1 MDGMNLIGK
10 VINERYEL
18 LELIGSGGMAAVY
31 KGFDRLMNRNVA
43 FKILKNSL
51 KDDDEIVEKFSAEA
65 KASAGL
71 SHQNIV
77 TIYDVGQYE
86 GLSFIVMECIDGTT
100 LKEYI
105 KEHKPVEWRTACEI
119 AMQIADALAAAHEHG
134 IVHRDIKPHNI
145 LINKENVA
153 KVADFGIASAVSS
166 ETLVAGGSA
175 MGSVYYISP
184 EQARGGYVD
193 ATSDIYSLGVVLYE
207 MLTGALPID
216 GDNAVSIALKKL
228 ETEPINPKVI
238 NLDIPQELDAI
249 VMKAIAREQ
258 HVRYKSANELI
269 QDLKRLLN
277 PDSMHTVVA
286 TRRANQTSEIRKKK
300 NIEKKEENKKKSSFN
315 PIIASVILLVMLA
328 VGTYILMTGGTKE
341 QTVPDL
347 LGKTL
352 VEALEMVE
360 GTEFTIDE
368 GAIVYEESTE
378 VEKGRIISQKPGANQ
393 TVKKNNKITL
403 TISSGKV
410 AEKVIVPSVEG
421 KEIESVKDLLVAKNL
436 KYKIVEVEGNEEDL
450 DKVLKQSPKAGDEVN
465 EGKIITLHVCKTVKE
480 KEKVEVPSL
489 KGLTKEQAEKK
500 LTDEGLKLGEV
511 KKEKSEKTKD
521 TVISQSPESGESVEI
536 GSTVDIVISAEDAQT
551 PGGSE
556 SEGSGNTT
564 DEVKRKTLT
573 VSFPEGSGE
582 NIHVVVKANGKE
594 IHNKTHAKSEGKVD
608 ILVESRSDATVEV
621 YMDNVLVVRKI
632 IEF

>member
-119 AMQIADALAAAHEHG
+119 ALQIADALAAAHEHG

-193 ATSDIYSLGVVLYE
+193 ATSDIYSLGVVL
-207 MLTGALPID
+207 
-216 GDNAVSIALKKL
+216 
-228 ETEPINPKVI
+228 
-238 NLDIPQELDAI
+238 
-249 VMKAIAREQ
+249 
-258 HVRYKSANELI
+258 
-269 QDLKRLLN
+269 
-277 PDSMHTVVA
+277 
-286 TRRANQTSEIRKKK
+286 
-300 NIEKKEENKKKSSFN
+300 
-315 PIIASVILLVMLA
+315 
-328 VGTYILMTGGTKE
+328 
-341 QTVPDL
+341 
-347 LGKTL
+347 
-352 VEALEMVE
+352 
-360 GTEFTIDE
+360 
-368 GAIVYEESTE
+368 
-378 VEKGRIISQKPGANQ
+378 
-393 TVKKNNKITL
+393 
-403 TISSGKV
+403 
-410 AEKVIVPSVEG
+410 
-421 KEIESVKDLLVAKNL
+421 
-436 KYKIVEVEGNEEDL
+436 
-450 DKVLKQSPKAGDEVN
+450 
-465 EGKIITLHVCKTVKE
+465 
-480 KEKVEVPSL
+480 
-489 KGLTKEQAEKK
+489 
-500 LTDEGLKLGEV
+500 
-511 KKEKSEKTKD
+511 
-521 TVISQSPESGESVEI
+521 
-536 GSTVDIVISAEDAQT
+536 
-551 PGGSE
+551 
-556 SEGSGNTT
+556 
-564 DEVKRKTLT
+564 
-573 VSFPEGSGE
+573 
-582 NIHVVVKANGKE
+582 
-594 IHNKTHAKSEGKVD
+594 
-608 ILVESRSDATVEV
+608 
-621 YMDNVLVVRKI
+621 
-632 IEF
+632 